1 MYRKQK
7 NYFWE
12 GAFDPQLFVW
22 NTVGAN
28 CVRPQNLPLSAV
40 GKIVFDELK
49 RWHKTYSSVSLHAYV
64 IMPNHIH
71 IMVAIVADEYG
82 RPQVAPT
89 LERMVKQFKGAVT
102 KKIGCSIWQKSFIE
116 HIVRNQ
122 SDYET
127 RLNYMY
133 NNPMRWYYD
142 KIYKDE

>member
-1 MYRKQK
+1 MILRRIRWKKNYQKEIRLKQYDYSSPGAYFITICTENRK

-12 GAFDPQLFVW
+12 GAFDPQLFAW

-82 RPQVAPT
+82 RPQ
-89 LERMVKQFKGAVT
+89 
-102 KKIGCSIWQKSFIE
+102 C
-116 HIVRNQ
+116 IV
-122 SDYET
+122 
-127 RLNYMY
+127 
-133 NNPMRWYYD
+133 
-142 KIYKDE
+142 